1 MAGSSLLTL
10 LDDIAMLLDDVAVLS
25 KVAAKKTAGVLGDD
39 LAVNAEQLSGKGIS
53 ASRELPV
60 VWSVFKGSM
69 LNKVIIVPIAL
80 LLSFYANWVIGPLLM
95 IGGAYLCYEGAE
107 KVWHYFA
114 SKNQRNEKHQ
124 ELLKA
129 MEDPELDIQ
138 KFEADKIKGAIRM
151 DFILSAEIV
160 IIALG
165 SMSEATIEKKI
176 IALSFI
182 AIAMTIGVY
191 GLVAAIV
198 RMDDWGL
205 SMLQDKSKS
214 FLSNMKRKF
223 GSMLV
228 SLSPKI
234 MNSLTFI
241 GTIAMFLVGLP
252 LIVHGIPLIEKF
264 IANLSSGATDL
275 NVVLGFLTSPIIYIV
290 LGFIVGGLIMLIHHG
305 YEHVASKI
313 QKNA

>member
-60 VWSVFKGSM
+60 VWSVFKGSL
-69 LNKVIIVPIAL
+69 LNKLIIVPVAL
-80 LLSFYANWVIGPLLM
+80 LLSFYLPWIITPLLM
-95 IGGAYLCYEGAE
+95 IGGAYLCYEGSE

-114 SKNQRNEKHQ
+114 SKKERGDKHK

-129 MEDPELDIQ
+129 MEDPNLDI
-138 KFEADKIKGAIRM
+138 KEFEKEKIKGAIRM

-165 SMSEATIEKKI
+165 SMSEATIEKQI

-205 SMLQDKSKS
+205 ELMKDKSDK
-214 FLSNMKRKF
+214 FLSKMKKNI
-223 GSMLV
+223 GSAMV
-228 SLSPKI
+228 SLSPKL
-234 MNSLTFI
+234 MKTLTFV
-241 GTIAMFLVGLP
+241 GTIAMFLVGAP
-252 LIVHGIPLIEKF
+252 LLFHGVPALEVLIKD
-264 IANLSSGATDL
+264 INLAASNINFGLSILSGISI
-275 NVVLGFLTSPIIYIV
+275 NMIG
-290 LGFIVGGLIMLIHHG
+290 GFIIGAFFMMIHHL
-305 YEHVASKI
+305 YSKL
-313 QKNA
+313 KG